1 MYNRNVSPCACTIN
15 VHLTGGGR
23 MREEKELSMSYRT
36 ILSLAATA
44 VLSAACVSTISTD
57 AFARAGGRVGVHHA
71 RVGVHGGVAHRG
83 VYRGTYAHRGIYRG
97 AYVRPGVAVGV
108 GAAALGA
115 AAAAGA
121 YNYNYGYGPTYYGD
135 TGYYYQQ
142 QPYGY
147 YQQPYG
153 YYSPYTDW
161 RQF

>member
-23 MREEKELSMSYRT
+23 MRMRKEKELSMSYRT

-97 AYVRPGVAVGV
+97 AYVRPGVAVGRC
-108 GAAALGA
+108 ASALGA
-115 AAAAGA
+115 AAAAGGLHF
-121 YNYNYGYGPTYYGD
+121 NY
-135 TGYYYQQ
+135 
-142 QPYGY
+142 
-147 YQQPYG
+147 
-153 YYSPYTDW
+153 
-161 RQF
+161 RFCA